1 MNTDHLRCLCSHHG
15 LGAPTSAPTKV
26 TGGFHHKMW
35 RIETERGTYAVKQ
48 LSPDVDLSDEDTVK
62 GYNVSEAIAETF
74 ASVGIAAVVA
84 LKAADDYLTIVGGH
98 GYLVYPWCDYT
109 ALPIGHA
116 DTRHGLEI
124 ARLLA
129 RMHGAD
135 IHVAGIKETELEA
148 FPVERVDELVHEA
161 AECHPLCATALSNHR
176 QRLGEIVALHNKAIV
191 ELNKELVIGHG
202 DLDQKNI
209 LWDHRDRPV
218 LIDWECAGKLNP
230 TYEIIQAA
238 LDWSGAA
245 SELRPGLFR
254 RMLETYQDT
263 GGELEVDAMEAS
275 LDYIAG
281 ESLIFLLYRIG
292 LSLEDADS
300 TQEEIEAEQIDLV
313 IASVL
318 RLKQLAPELLD
329 LAGAAR
335 GSVGKSGKEALRTRA
350 LWPDVLTND
359 QPFEFDTSACSVER
373 TSEDNYRVRW
383 DGTSRGERIAVYMT
397 DNPANLYDSGIH
409 SLKDL
414 CAPPIE
420 STDRE
425 VVIAN
430 PDREVRHYF
439 LLQPESGKPIVL
451 AERKVALEGTP
462 NFRDLGGYRTTAG
475 RHLRWGRIY
484 RSGKLTSLTEADVHY
499 FKRLGLSLVCDF
511 RLDFERHTEPS
522 WLEDED
528 APNRVELPVSPGSS
542 DSFGK
547 GVSDGIIE
555 VYDSRD
561 LMKDMNR
568 DFVINQTP
576 QYARMF
582 RLMLRGDHPILIH
595 CASGK
600 DRTGFG
606 AAIILDVL
614 GVDEDSIVEDYLLT
628 NQYLSVEKEMEQ
640 LSNALVDSQGF
651 VVPDSVL
658 HPMIEVQPEYIKA
671 CFEEIEH
678 RYESKQHFYEEALGL
693 DETMIERLKAI
704 YLG

>member
-1 MNTDHLRCLCSHHG
+1 MNTDHLRYLCSRHG
-15 LGAPTSAPTKV
+15 LGAPTGAPTQV
-26 TGGFHHKMW
+26 PGGFHHEMW
-35 RIETERGTYAVKQ
+35 RIETEKGTYAVKE
-48 LSPDVDLSDEDTVK
+48 LSPDTDLNNLDTVK
-62 GYNVSEAIAETF
+62 HYNVSEAIAETF

-84 LKAADDYLTIVGGH
+84 VKAGDDYLTIVGDH
-98 GYLVYPWCDYT
+98 GYLVYPWCRYD
-109 ALPIGHA
+109 AVPVGQA
-116 DTRHGLEI
+116 DTRHGLEV

-129 RMHGAD
+129 RMHRAD
-135 IHVAGIKETELEA
+135 IDVAGIKETELEA

-161 AECHPLCATALSNHR
+161 AEGHPPYAKSLSSHR

-191 ELNKELVIGHG
+191 QLKKDLVICHG

-209 LWDHRDRPV
+209 LWDQRNRPV
-218 LIDWECAGKLNP
+218 IIDWECAGKLNP
-230 TYEIIQAA
+230 TYEMIQAA
-238 LDWSGAA
+238 LDWSGGA

-254 RMLETYQDT
+254 RMLEAYQDA
-263 GGELEVDAMEAS
+263 GGKLEVDAMEAA

-281 ESLIFLLYRIG
+281 ESLIWLLYRIG
-292 LSLEDADS
+292 LSLEDSDS
-300 TQEEIEAEQIDLV
+300 TQEEIGAEQIELV
-313 IASVL
+313 LASVL
-318 RLKQLAPELLD
+318 RLKQLTPELLD
-329 LAGAAR
+329 MAGAAR
-335 GSVGKSGKEALRTRA
+335 GSAGESGKEALKTRA

-373 TSEDNYRVRW
+373 TSEGNYRIRW
-383 DGTSRGERIAVYMT
+383 DGTPRGERIAVYMT
-397 DNPANLYDSGIH
+397 DNPANLYDSSIH

-430 PDREVRHYF
+430 PDRAVRHYF
-439 LLQPESGKPIVL
+439 LLQPERGKPIVL

-462 NFRDLGGYRTTAG
+462 NFRDLGGYRTTGG
-475 RHLRWGRIY
+475 RHLRWGKIY
-484 RSGKLTSLTEADVHY
+484 RSGKLSSLTEADVHY
-499 FKRLGLSLVCDF
+499 FKRLGVTLVCDF

-522 WLEDED
+522 WLTDED

-542 DSFGK
+542 DSFQK
-547 GVSDGIIE
+547 SLSDGIIE

-568 DFVINQTP
+568 DFVINQTS
-576 QYARMF
+576 QYAHMF

-606 AAIILDVL
+606 AAMILDVL
-614 GVDEDSIVEDYLLT
+614 GVDEDTIVEDYLLT
-628 NQYLSVEKEMEQ
+628 NQYLSVEKEMAK
-640 LSNALVDSQGF
+640 LSNTFVDSRGF

-678 RYESKQHFYEEALGL
+678 RYESKQHFYQEALGL

-704 YLG
+704 YLK